1 MLCHKKCHVTN
12 LLDDQTSSLFCI
24 VYILYDLNFLFA
36 SFYFQFLLVFF
47 LVHLSQGTT
56 TLLNLEGEGLEEFVL
71 DAKAAHKVSTLLKSS
86 AERAKKNAPVI
97 INQESELFKKYQ
109 QQRLPRRAAEQEKRS
124 IYRED
129 IVKITPAPL
138 LHDDIKYKPSTP
150 IPSLEVEIENNEV
163 ELENLLPVQNNFE
176 VDDQE
181 GKNLQEQLLEYEA
194 LKLPHPELQRTPID
208 SDLYSAVPNDHGL
221 DQSLLQPE
229 KSSYTSLGQF
239 VRPIAPLSS
248 SNYDHHYQQQ
258 EYHYYTTTS
267 TTATPAPTKNQYKT
281 DFGSYKTAPKPTEPT
296 ITTTTEVYTEPAAPA
311 APVIEA
317 NYNVIKPVKEQT
329 NLNPERPQY
338 TFAAQPLIDS
348 YQPNQDTYQPPK
360 QAYKPQQET
369 YEYPSPSQESYQSY
383 EPSQPSVTYQNQD
396 SYESPPEVYQV
407 YEAPQEPQ
415 YQEPYVVFKDH
426 SKPVTTTV
434 KPVVFKYEA
443 SANSDDQ
450 LAAPGNSYE
459 VYEHP
464 PPPPVPVQHVTVHH
478 QSQDHVEQHSYVLP
492 EPPKPHHV
500 TSVYNHNQATAQ
512 SPKNPKH
519 HLAANT
525 PHPLVFGFKPIGS
538 FLEDVF
544 KPSRF
549 PKNPLGNFLS
559 QLPPPPRPPAPKK
572 PHNYRQPKFFHRQP
586 YQQQS
591 NKAVHRFPLGLFY

>member
-1 MLCHKKCHVTN
+1 MV
-12 LLDDQTSSLFCI
+12 LD
-24 VYILYDLNFLFA
+24 
-36 SFYFQFLLVFF
+36 
-47 LVHLSQGTT
+47 LSQGT
-56 TLLNLEGEGLEEFVL
+56 TLLNLEGGEAEGLEEFVL
-71 DAKAAHKVSTLLKSS
+71 DAKTAHKVSTLLKSS

-97 INQESELFKKYQ
+97 INQDSELFKKYQ

-150 IPSLEVEIENNEV
+150 IPLLEVEENNEV
-163 ELENLLPVQNNFE
+163 ENLLPVQNNFE

-194 LKLPHPELQRTPID
+194 LKLPHSVVAASELQRTPID
-208 SDLYSAVPNDHGL
+208 SDLYSALPNDHGL
-221 DQSLLQPE
+221 DQILQPE

-239 VRPIAPLSS
+239 VRPIPPLSS
-248 SNYDHHYQQQ
+248 NYQD
-258 EYHYYTTTS
+258 YYYTS
-267 TTATPAPTKNQYKT
+267 TTATPGTKNQYKT

-296 ITTTTEVYTEPAAPA
+296 ITTTTEVYTEAAPI
-311 APVIEA
+311 IEA

-329 NLNPERPQY
+329 NPERPQY

-360 QAYKPQQET
+360 QAYQPQQET
-369 YEYPSPSQESYQSY
+369 YESPSPSQESYQSY
-383 EPSQPSVTYQNQD
+383 VPSQPSVTYQD
-396 SYESPPEVYQV
+396 SYECPPEVYQV
-407 YEAPQEPQ
+407 YEAPKEPQ
-415 YQEPYVVFKDH
+415 FY
-426 SKPVTTTV
+426 SKPVTTTTT
-434 KPVVFKYEA
+434 KPVVFKYE
-443 SANSDDQ
+443 SNSDDQ

-464 PPPPVPVQHVTVHH
+464 PPPPVPVQHATV
-478 QSQDHVEQHSYVLP
+478 QAQDHVEQQSYVLP
-492 EPPKPHHV
+492 EPPKPQHV
-500 TSVYNHNQATAQ
+500 TSYNQASEQPINVVYKAQ
-512 SPKNPKH
+512 PSQSANLPKKPPKH

-572 PHNYRQPKFFHRQP
+572 PSPNYRQPKFFHRQP

>member
-1 MLCHKKCHVTN
+1 M
-12 LLDDQTSSLFCI
+12 
-24 VYILYDLNFLFA
+24 
-36 SFYFQFLLVFF
+36 
-47 LVHLSQGTT
+47 VHLSQGTT
-56 TLLNLEGEGLEEFVL
+56 TLLNLEGAGEGLEEFVL

-150 IPSLEVEIENNEV
+150 IPLLEVEIENNEV
-163 ELENLLPVQNNFE
+163 LENLLPVQNNFE

-194 LKLPHPELQRTPID
+194 LKLPHSELQRTPID

-248 SNYDHHYQQQ
+248 NYDQ
-258 EYHYYTTTS
+258 EYHYYTTS
-267 TTATPAPTKNQYKT
+267 TTATPATPPKNQYKT

-296 ITTTTEVYTEPAAPA
+296 ITTTTEVYTEPG
-311 APVIEA
+311 PVIEA

-369 YEYPSPSQESYQSY
+369 YEYHSPSQESYQSY

-407 YEAPQEPQ
+407 YEAPQEP
-415 YQEPYVVFKDH
+415 YVVFKDH

-434 KPVVFKYEA
+434 KPVVFKYEEA
-443 SANSDDQ
+443 SASSDDQ

-464 PPPPVPVQHVTVHH
+464 PPPPVPVQHVTV
-478 QSQDHVEQHSYVLP
+478 QDHVEQQSYVLP

-500 TSVYNHNQATAQ
+500 TPVYNHNQAQ

-572 PHNYRQPKFFHRQP
+572 PPNYRQPKFFHRQP